1 MKPLSIIILAQ
12 RLMVSN
18 GDERFP
24 QYITTAMCKCVIITN
39 LDDSKLNAF
48 QTFWRR
54 LYILH
59 LTDVLLD
66 CHFHSVDSLASPRS
80 FQNFHSFINKQREC
94 HVTPTKVLSNKAII
108 SKHISAPK
116 LPLLTPPPPPVIG
129 PSSFK
134 PSNTFSCKSP
144 TCKFGLLWWFK
155 A

>member
-1 MKPLSIIILAQ
+1 MNLASNKLHRCSSNCHGFQSRATLIKPLSIIILAQ

-48 QTFWRR
+48 QTFWQG
-54 LYILH
+54 LHILH

-94 HVTPTKVLSNKAII
+94 HVTPTQIRSNKVII

-116 LPLLTPPPPPVIG
+116 LPLLTPPPPGYRPI
-129 PSSFK
+129 F
-134 PSNTFSCKSP
+134 
-144 TCKFGLLWWFK
+144 L
-155 A
+155 